1 MSTYQMAAAP
11 VVPLRI
17 IGPATADFGVV
28 DANLVKMGASPLFRD
43 AMFPALWEEAE
54 RYAVD
59 PVGMVAQSYKETGGG
74 KFGGAVTAQFYNTA
88 GIKVRHL
95 GKYPGV
101 DDGDRPLAHAQ
112 FASWTIGARAQ
123 AQHLR
128 AYANCPVP
136 DEQVVDPRYW
146 FVIGKHNA
154 ASFEDLSGKWA
165 PAANYGSTLVDIAK
179 RLSA

>member
-11 VVPLRI
+11 PMRI
-17 IGPATADFGVV
+17 LGPATADFGIV

-95 GKYPGV
+95 GKFPGV

-112 FASWTIGARAQ
+112 FASWQIGARAH

-136 DEQVVDPRYW
+136 DDEIVDPRYW
-146 FVIGKHNA
+146 LVIGKHNA
-154 ASFEDLSGKWA
+154 VNFEDLSGKWA
-165 PAANYGSTLVDIAK
+165 PSSAYGSEIAAIGRK
-179 RLSA
+179 LSV

>member
-17 IGPATADFGVV
+17 IGPPTATIDKVLS
-28 DANLVKMGASPLFRD
+28 NLTAMGAASLFINSMLIPLWD
-43 AMFPALWEEAE
+43 EALAA
-54 RYAVD
+54 AVD
-59 PVGMVAQSYKETGGG
+59 PVGMVAQSYKETAGG

-95 GKYPGV
+95 GKFPGV

-112 FASWTIGARAQ
+112 FASWQIGARAH

-136 DEQVVDPRYW
+136 DDEIVDPRYW
-146 FVIGKHNA
+146 LVIGKHNA
-154 ASFEDLSGKWA
+154 VNFEDLSGKWA
-165 PAANYGSTLVDIAK
+165 PSSAYGSEIAAIGRK
-179 RLSA
+179 LSV

>member
-17 IGPATADFGVV
+17 IGPPTATIDKVLS
-28 DANLVKMGASPLFRD
+28 NLTAMGAASLFINSMLIPLWD
-43 AMFPALWEEAE
+43 EAL

-59 PVGMVAQSYKETGGG
+59 PVGMVAQSYKETAGG

-88 GIKVRHL
+88 GIKVRHV
-95 GKYPGV
+95 GKFPGV